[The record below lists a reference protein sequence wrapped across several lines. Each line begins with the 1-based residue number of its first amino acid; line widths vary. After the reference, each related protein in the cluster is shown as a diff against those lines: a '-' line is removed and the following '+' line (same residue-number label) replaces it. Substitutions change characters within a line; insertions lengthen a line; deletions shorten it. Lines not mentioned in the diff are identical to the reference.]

1 MPISEALECAT
12 EPAVRGFLHLP
23 AEPSGDAL
31 VLTHGAGSNCEAPL
45 LRALANPFAD
55 AGYLVLRCDLPY
67 RQTRRSGP
75 PRPGDAARDR
85 EGLANAVAVMKE
97 RVPGRL
103 FLGGHSYG
111 GRQSSMLVAEH
122 AELAAGLLL
131 LSYPL
136 HPPGKSQQLRVQHF
150 CRLQVP
156 GLFVH
161 GTKDPFGSTEE
172 FQSALKL
179 IPAKTALME
188 VEGAGH
194 DLEYGKKT
202 SKQQDL
208 PSRIVEQF
216 QRFSRVITPLA

>member
-1 MPISEALECAT
+1 MAIPEAFECAT
-12 EPAVRGFLHLP
+12 EPAVRGFLHLA
-23 AEPSGDAL
+23 AEASGDAL

-45 LRALANPFAD
+45 LRALANNFAD

-97 RVPGRL
+97 RTPGKV

-111 GRQSSMLVAEH
+111 GRQSSMLVAERS
-122 AELAAGLLL
+122 ELAAGLLL

-179 IPAKTALME
+179 IPAKTALMQ
-188 VEGAGH
+188 VEAAGH
-194 DLEYGKKT
+194 DLDYGKKT
-202 SKQQDL
+202 GKQQDL
-208 PSRIVEQF
+208 PLLIVEQF
-216 QRFSRVITPLA
+216 RRFSA

>member
-1 MPISEALECAT
+1 MASPEAFECAT
-12 EPAVRGFLHLP
+12 EPAVRGFFHLP
-23 AEPSGDAL
+23 AEVCGQAI

-45 LRALANPFAD
+45 LRALANTFAD

-85 EGLANAVAVMKE
+85 EGLANAVAVTKE
-97 RVPGRL
+97 RTPGKV

-111 GRQSSMLVAEH
+111 GRQSSMLVTERP
-122 AELAAGLLL
+122 ELAAGLLL

-136 HPPGKSQQLRVQHF
+136 HPPGKLQQLRVQHF
-150 CRLQVP
+150 PRLQVP
-156 GLFVH
+156 ALFVH

-188 VEGAGH
+188 VEAAGH
-194 DLEYGKKT
+194 DLDYANKT
-202 SKQQDL
+202 GKQQDL
-208 PSRIVEQF
+208 PLLIVEQF
-216 QRFSRVITPLA
+216 RRFSA

>member
-1 MPISEALECAT
+1 MAIPQAFERAT
-12 EPAVRGFLHLP
+12 EPAVRGFLHSP
-23 AEPSGDAL
+23 AEASGDAL
-31 VLTHGAGSNCEAPL
+31 VLTHGAGSNCDATL
-45 LRALANPFAD
+45 LRALANTFAE

-103 FLGGHSYG
+103 LLGGHSYG
-111 GRQSSMLVAEH
+111 GRQSSMLVAQRP
-122 AELAAGLLL
+122 ELAAGLLL

-136 HPPGKSQQLRVQHF
+136 HPPGKSLQLRVQHF
-150 CRLQVP
+150 PRLQVP
-156 GLFVH
+156 ALFVH

-172 FQSALKL
+172 FQSALQL
-179 IPAKTALME
+179 IPAKTALTE

-194 DLEYGKKT
+194 DLDFGKKM

-208 PSRIVEQF
+208 PLRIVEQF
-216 QRFSRVITPLA
+216 RRFMT

>member
-1 MPISEALECAT
+1 MASPEAFECAT
-12 EPAVRGFLHLP
+12 EPAVRGFFHLP
-23 AEPSGDAL
+23 AEVCGHAI

-45 LRALANPFAD
+45 LRALANTFAD

-85 EGLANAVAVMKE
+85 EGLANAVAVTKE
-97 RVPGRL
+97 RTPGKV

-111 GRQSSMLVAEH
+111 GRQSSMLVTERP
-122 AELAAGLLL
+122 ELAAGLLL

-136 HPPGKSQQLRVQHF
+136 HPPGKLQQLRVQHF
-150 CRLQVP
+150 PRLQVP
-156 GLFVH
+156 ALFVH

-188 VEGAGH
+188 VEAAGH
-194 DLEYGKKT
+194 DLDYANKT
-202 SKQQDL
+202 GKQQDL
-208 PSRIVEQF
+208 PLLIVEQF
-216 QRFSRVITPLA
+216 RRFSA